1 MPFLSCEIWVT
12 DLIIIS
18 DMEMTD
24 YKILTKSYNKILE
37 VLDGINSDPSTE
49 GIHNQTIIVLS

>member
-1 MPFLSCEIWVT
+1 
-12 DLIIIS
+12 
-18 DMEMTD
+18 MEMTD